1 LSTPTKLRSVLDDAK
16 RHLGDYGVSPAPPAG
31 VSHHSEGTNHEP
43 ARSKL
48 NTLRGVTSVEQR
60 PLSVFQ
66 RVGVPQR
73 PTYDLIAE
81 RVLGPNVP
89 QHRNFLEEGST
100 YADHVAQR
108 LRQLQQRLNSQP
120 VDENDDGVPSAYVGV
135 EDDGRP
141 VWSQVL
147 EQQRG
152 RASYALHGLSDTE
165 DSSPSAH
172 VSAVKRGPIPDF
184 PSRLAWSNERT
195 FKRWFVA
202 EENFDA
208 TRLCE
213 AVVDAP
219 GQRFNP
225 LFLQGDASSGIS
237 LLLHATGQAL
247 LRRNE
252 GHVLAV
258 SAADLHGVDPTGAH
272 WQEALP
278 GATALMVD
286 DLHLFATEEHW
297 KHQMGVLID
306 RALNLGVHVV
316 VGCRL
321 PLDALPSSRLKE
333 VLLQA
338 TVASLLPPSVGTMMA
353 YARWRCAQ
361 KNLLLADPHLAQI
374 AREYP
379 AGWAAVDGR
388 LERVALALENG
399 GVLLEQDDLTTFLQ
413 GGPST
418 TSDALESK
426 RIEDVAASMVGEVL
440 DSVYSSVQPGGI
452 DLRASV
458 EPWEDDDY
466 LPPSLDE
473 DLTAAAHTAR
483 FEQNVRETIEHIT
496 PGRPSVLDVHEREKY
511 LISNRE
517 PLNFEDVERAVDVL
531 IDLDEE
537 IESRLVRTEQ
547 SGAATSNELNRLED
561 QMVMLGQRALE
572 ADIDELI
579 TIADELRSI
588 EERLVELDPER
599 GPLPPFE
606 ALEPANAR
614 RKVGRRRSPLRNL
627 DAELASETEV
637 GTASNPASSFDSYEP
652 EGEWNVDEV
661 GISATDLLNEEEKPR
676 PPVHLSRITPRTV
689 LVGEEE

>member
-1 LSTPTKLRSVLDDAK
+1 MSTPTKLRSVLDDAK
-16 RHLGDYGVSPAPPAG
+16 RHLGERAASPSSSEAA
-31 VSHHSEGTNHEP
+31 SHDAERPNHEP

-81 RVLGPNVP
+81 RVLGPDVP

-100 YADHVAQR
+100 YADHVAMR
-108 LRQLQQRLNSQP
+108 LRQLQERLNSP
-120 VDENDDGVPSAYVGV
+120 AVDESENGAPSAYVGV

-152 RASYALHGLSDTE
+152 RASYGFQGLSE
-165 DSSPSAH
+165 NEPPSQPAPS
-172 VSAVKRGPIPDF
+172 SAVKRASIPDW
-184 PSRLAWSNERT
+184 PARLTWSNERT
-195 FKRWFVA
+195 FKQWFVA

-225 LFLQGDASSGIS
+225 LFLQGDAASGIS
-237 LLLHATGQAL
+237 LLLHATGQAM

-252 GHVLAV
+252 GHVLVV
-258 SAADLHGVDPTGAH
+258 SAADLHGVDPTVGD
-272 WQEALP
+272 WQEALA
-278 GATALMVD
+278 GATALFVD

-297 KHQMGVLID
+297 NRHMGVMLD
-306 RALNLGVHVV
+306 RALNLGVHVL
-316 VGCRL
+316 VGSRL
-321 PLDALPSSRLKE
+321 PLDALPPSRLKE

-338 TVASLLPPSVGTMMA
+338 TVASLQSPSVGTMMA
-353 YARWRCAQ
+353 YARWRSAQ

-374 AREYP
+374 AREHP
-379 AGWAAVDGR
+379 AGWATVDGR
-388 LERVALALENG
+388 LERVALALESG
-399 GVLLEQDDLTTFLQ
+399 GVLLDQDDLTVFLE
-413 GGPST
+413 GGPSAA
-418 TSDALESK
+418 SDALESK

-440 DSVYSSVQPGGI
+440 DSVYSSVEPGGI
-452 DLRASV
+452 DLRTNV
-458 EPWEDDDY
+458 EPWGEDDY

-473 DLTAAAHTAR
+473 DLTAATHTTT
-483 FEQNVRETIEHIT
+483 FEQNVRESIDHIT
-496 PGRPSVLDVHEREKY
+496 PGRPTVLDVHEREKY

-517 PLNFEDVERAVDVL
+517 PLNIKDVERAVDVL
-531 IDLDEE
+531 VDLDEN
-537 IESRLVRTEQ
+537 IESRLLRTEQ
-547 SGAATSNELNRLED
+547 TGVEASIELNRLEEK
-561 QMVMLGQRALE
+561 MVMLGQRALE
-572 ADIDELI
+572 AEIDELI

-606 ALEPANAR
+606 ANAPAKTR
-614 RKVGRRRSPLRNL
+614 RKVGRRSSPKRKKNHEQEPEPV
-627 DAELASETEV
+627 A
-637 GTASNPASSFDSYEP
+637 ASSLDSYEP
-652 EGEWNVDEV
+652 EGEWNVDDV
-661 GISATDLLNEEEKPR
+661 GISADDLLNEEAMPR
-676 PPVHLSRITPRTV
+676 VPVRLSRIHPRTV